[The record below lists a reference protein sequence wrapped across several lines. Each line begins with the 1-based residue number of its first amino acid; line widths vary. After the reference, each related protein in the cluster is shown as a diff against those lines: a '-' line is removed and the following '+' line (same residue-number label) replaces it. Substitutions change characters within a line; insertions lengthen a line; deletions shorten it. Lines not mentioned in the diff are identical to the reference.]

1 MKFLE
6 RMCNT
11 GIVMKTLSLY
21 NRKWVCWSLAI
32 ALLLMGTVSRA
43 SWQCLDGK
51 PCDANC
57 QMQHRIEGNMS
68 VCTAPKSER
77 CSYCHTTSMLTLAAT
92 QKGKSGC
99 ACTTPQCVM
108 HVSDHPASSLQNGV
122 KWVSPLW
129 ALLPPVTA
137 FAPISIKSA
146 SISTSILSFYPQ
158 RFLRILSGRAPPIV
172 L

>member
-1 MKFLE
+1 
-6 RMCNT
+6 
-11 GIVMKTLSLY
+11 MKTITLY
-21 NRKWVCWSLAI
+21 NRRWVCWVLTLAI
-32 ALLLMGTVSRA
+32 LMMGIVSRA

-57 QMQHRIEGNMS
+57 KMQHGIEGNTS
-68 VCTAPKSER
+68 AFTAPKSKG
-77 CSYCHTTSMLTLAAT
+77 CSHCHSPISSSLTVNMIA
-92 QKGKSGC
+92 KSGGV
-99 ACTTPQCVM
+99 CTTPQCVM
-108 HVSDHPASSLQNGV
+108 HVSDHPASNLQDGV
-122 KWVSPLW
+122 KWVSPQL

-158 RFLRILSGRAPPIV
+158 RFLRILSGRSPPIV